1 MKRIYPTSDSV
12 TSAALALLLASTP
25 GYAHEGAQ
33 AALEAA
39 NLEKAIYCMDLL
51 ENKLEVD
58 KAAEECFGDP
68 YIQHHP
74 RLEDGRDAVIAL
86 FRARAKKYPEYSARI
101 VRSAANGD
109 LVWLHMHVKRTPEER
124 GGAVVN
130 IFRMKD
136 GKMVEHW
143 GVGMPVPETS
153 KNDNGMF

>member
-1 MKRIYPTSDSV
+1 MTAKTLRCLAGS
-12 TSAALALLLASTP
+12 ALAFFTTAP
-25 GYAHEGAQ
+25 GFAGDAEQH
-33 AALEAA
+33 ALETA

-51 ENKLEVD
+51 ENKLDVD
-58 KAAEECFGDP
+58 TAAKECFGDT
-68 YIQHHP
+68 YIQHHS

-86 FRARAKKYPEYSARI
+86 FRARAKRYPQYSARI
-101 VRSAANGD
+101 VRSAASGD
-109 LVWLHMHVKRTPEER
+109 LVWLHMHVKRSPEEL

-143 GVGMPVPETS
+143 GVAMPVPETS

>member
-1 MKRIYPTSDSV
+1 MISNRISCLLGSAFALFTAASSQAADS
-12 TSAALALLLASTP
+12 
-25 GYAHEGAQ
+25 AQ
-33 AALEAA
+33 EALEAA
-39 NLEKAIYCMDLL
+39 NTEKAIYCMDLL
-51 ENKLEVD
+51 ENKLDVD

-68 YIQHHP
+68 YIQHSP
-74 RLEDGRDAVIAL
+74 RLEDGRESVIAL

-109 LVWLHMHVKRTPEER
+109 LVWLHMHVKRSPSER

-143 GVGMPVPETS
+143 NVGMPVPETS

>member
-1 MKRIYPTSDSV
+1 MTAKTLRCL
-12 TSAALALLLASTP
+12 AGGALAFLATAP
-25 GYAHEGAQ
+25 GFAGDAEQH
-33 AALEAA
+33 ALEAA

-51 ENKLEVD
+51 ENKLDVD
-58 KAAEECFGDP
+58 TAAEECFGDP

-74 RLEDGRDAVIAL
+74 RLEDGRDSVIEL
-86 FRARAKKYPEYSARI
+86 FRARAKRYPQYSARI
-101 VRSAANGD
+101 VRSAASGD
-109 LVWLHMHVKRTPEER
+109 LVWLHMHVKRTPEEL

-143 GVGMPVPETS
+143 GVAMPVPETS

>member
-1 MKRIYPTSDSV
+1 MTYSRPGL
-12 TSAALALLLASTP
+12 LALGTVALMLATGP
-25 GYAHEGAQ
+25 APAEMARD

-39 NLEKAIYCMDLL
+39 NTEKAIYCMDLL
-51 ENKLEVD
+51 ENKLDVD
-58 KAAEECFGDP
+58 TAAEECFGDP

-101 VRSAANGD
+101 VRSAASGD
-109 LVWLHMHVKRTPEER
+109 LVWLHMHVKRSPEER

>member
-1 MKRIYPTSDSV
+1 MTGKLFHSLAGCALTLF
-12 TSAALALLLASTP
+12 AASNA
-25 GYAHEGAQ
+25 YAGDDAQ
-33 AALEAA
+33 HALEAA

-51 ENKLEVD
+51 ENKLDVD
-58 KAAEECFGDP
+58 TAAAECFGDP

-86 FRARAKKYPEYSARI
+86 FRDRAKRYPEYSARI
-101 VRSAANGD
+101 VRSAASGD
-109 LVWLHMHVKRTPEER
+109 LVWLHMHVKRAPDEL

-143 GVGMPVPETS
+143 NVGMPVPETS

>member
-1 MKRIYPTSDSV
+1 MKTKTFAYLTGS
-12 TSAALALLLASTP
+12 ALALIAAST
-25 GYAHEGAQ
+25 AHAGDEAQ
-33 AALEAA
+33 HALEAA

-51 ENKLEVD
+51 ENKLDVD
-58 KAAEECFGDP
+58 KAADECFGDP

-74 RLEDGRDAVIAL
+74 RLEDGRDSLIAL
-86 FRARAKKYPEYSARI
+86 FRARAKRYPEYSARI
-101 VRSAANGD
+101 VRSAASGD
-109 LVWLHMHVKRTPEER
+109 LVWLHMHVKRSPEER

-143 GVGMPVPETS
+143 GVAMPVPETS